1 MLVSAQLKHKNACR
15 TYFCLA
21 VVGATGILYKVVER
35 KTTITPLLF
44 LGELGVKDYP
54 A

>member
-1 MLVSAQLKHKNACR
+1 MLVSAQLKHKNTCR
-15 TYFCLA
+15 ANLRLA
-21 VVGATGILYKVVER
+21 VVGATGVLYKVVER

-44 LGELGVKDYP
+44 LGELGVKDYL

>member
-15 TYFCLA
+15 ANIRLA
-21 VVGATGILYKVVER
+21 VVGATGVLYKVVER
-35 KTTITPLLF
+35 KNNDNTFIV
-44 LGELGVKDYP
+44 LGELGVKDYL

>member
-1 MLVSAQLKHKNACR
+1 VRQAFYIRLLNV
-15 TYFCLA
+15 
-21 VVGATGILYKVVER
+21 

-44 LGELGVKDYP
+44 LGELGVKDYL

>member
-1 MLVSAQLKHKNACR
+1 MLVSAELKHKNACR
-15 TYFCLA
+15 AKFRLA
-21 VVGATGILYKVVER
+21 VVGATGVLYKVVER

-54 A
+54 V